1 MLQDKRYKISFLQQ
15 LLVLFPSIAIGGLPV
30 IFVIYLYD
38 GWSEMDLIVKII
50 VSLVLLLFLVPSIFL
65 HIQYLVYNA
74 ASPVVVSWEK
84 QIIEVG
90 KAEAK
95 RIYHTSELKE
105 IIYCA
110 AICCRPGAP
119 STFLFDSYR
128 YYKLCFSDA
137 PPLYITS
144 LMVND
149 IESVMELFPGP
160 QTQKRFVLFPM
171 IK

>member
-15 LLVLFPSIAIGGLPV
+15 LLVLFPSIAISCLPV
-30 IFVIYLYD
+30 IVIIYLFD
-38 GWSEMDLIVKII
+38 GINELDLIVKIV
-50 VSLVLLLFLVPSIFL
+50 VSLFLFLFLVPSVFL
-65 HIQYLVYNA
+65 HIQYLIYNA

-84 QIIEVG
+84 QTIEVG

-95 RIYHTSELKE
+95 RIYHINELEE

-128 YYKLCFSDA
+128 YYKLCFRDM
-137 PPLYITS
+137 PPLYVTS

-149 IESVMELFPGP
+149 IENIMELVPGP
-160 QTQKRFVLFPM
+160 KTKKSYVLFPM